1 MNDISNIHNNCFA
14 CGKDNPDG
22 LQLKFEYNQEDDAV
36 YADFTIAEKY
46 RGYSNRT
53 HGGIIATILDC
64 AMVHCLFARN
74 IAAVTI
80 DMHVK
85 YRHPIETGEHTTAQA
100 ELISNAHGVYTLS
113 AKIIQSGKIK
123 ATAKARFY
131 QITPE

>member
-1 MNDISNIHNNCFA
+1 MNDISEIHNNCFA

-22 LQLKFEYNQEDDAV
+22 LQLKFEYNDEDEAV
-36 YADFTIAEKY
+36 YADFSIDEKY

-64 AMVHCLFARN
+64 AMVHCLFARK

-85 YRHPIETGEHTTAQA
+85 YRNPVEIDKHTTAKA
-100 ELISNAHGVYTLS
+100 ELISSAHGVHSLT
-113 AKIIQSGKIK
+113 AKIIQDGKIK

-131 QITPE
+131 EITPE